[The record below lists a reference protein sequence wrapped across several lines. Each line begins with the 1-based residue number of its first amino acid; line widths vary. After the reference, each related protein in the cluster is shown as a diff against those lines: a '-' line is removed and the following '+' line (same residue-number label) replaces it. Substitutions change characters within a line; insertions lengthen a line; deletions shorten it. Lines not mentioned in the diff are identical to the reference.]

1 MSRALTERGWGGRAG
16 RLVVAAAVLA
26 MAAGSAGCGA
36 GIRVTTQVAPGV
48 NFLEFRTFRIL
59 TPPPRRDGRRAPDD
73 LMLVTSITNQALR
86 TSLADAFLAR
96 GYALDDVAPTFTV
109 AYYASS
115 REKLDIDLW
124 DYGYRGRWWGAW
136 RMPGP
141 VSATT
146 YYTEGTVVVDVID
159 ARTNELVWR
168 GRGVARTS
176 DDPGAFQRNLRDA
189 VQAVVRKFPGR

>member
-1 MSRALTERGWGGRAG
+1 MTQATARGRRAG
-16 RLVVAAAVLA
+16 RAVRVVVMVTALAAAA
-26 MAAGSAGCGA
+26 TAGCGL
-36 GIRVTTQVAPGV
+36 GVRVTTQVAPGTSFV
-48 NFLEFRTFRIL
+48 EFRTFKVL
-59 TPPPRRDGRRAPDD
+59 TPPPRRDGRRAPPDD
-73 LMLVTSITNQALR
+73 LMVISSITNQALR
-86 TSLADAFLAR
+86 TNIADAFIAR
-96 GYALDDVAPTFTV
+96 GYALDDATPTFTV

-141 VSATT
+141 VPAST
-146 YYTEGTVVVDVID
+146 YYTEGTVVIDVVD

-176 DDPGAFQRNLRDA
+176 DDPGEFQRNLREA
-189 VQAVVRKFPGR
+189 VQAVVKRFPGR